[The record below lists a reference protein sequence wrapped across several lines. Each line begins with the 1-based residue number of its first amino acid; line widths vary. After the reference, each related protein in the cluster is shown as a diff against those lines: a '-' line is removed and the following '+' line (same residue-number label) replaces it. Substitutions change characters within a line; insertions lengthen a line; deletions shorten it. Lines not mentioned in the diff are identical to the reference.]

1 MAGSC
6 GKRLLMESIKII
18 FFDIDGTLVDHA
30 TGKISEKTREAVKR
44 LGEKGMLLAIATGR
58 PSASLPD
65 FGDLRFDAFCAF
77 NGSLC
82 YTPTEVI
89 HSNPIPPASVRKV
102 LENTNAI
109 GKAATVAAKDR
120 MAANGY
126 SDELAGYY
134 ALAGR
139 TLTVAEDFDEVSRE
153 DVFQI
158 MVGCRAEDHP
168 AVTAGVE
175 GIKLA
180 ISWDRAVDVIPATS
194 GKGASILKI
203 LEYYGLEP
211 SQAMAFGDSY
221 NDLELLQTVG
231 TGVAMGNAPA
241 DLKAV
246 ADDVCGAVSE
256 DGIYHYCLDHGLI

>member
-1 MAGSC
+1 
-6 GKRLLMESIKII
+6 MESIKIV

-30 TGKISEKTREAVKR
+30 TGEISPKTREAVKR

-82 YTPTEVI
+82 YTPAEVI
-89 HSNPIPPASVRKV
+89 HSNPIPPAAVRKV
-102 LENTNAI
+102 LENTIAL
-109 GKAATVAAKDR
+109 GKPITVAVKDR

-126 SDELAGYY
+126 GEDLAGYY

-139 TLTVAEDFDEVSRE
+139 TLTVADDFDDACRE
-153 DVFQI
+153 DVYQI
-158 MVGCRAEDHP
+158 MVGCREADHP
-168 AVTAGVE
+168 AVIDGVD

-194 GKGASILKI
+194 GKGASIGKI
-203 LEYYGLEP
+203 LEYYGLDA

-221 NDLELLQTVG
+221 NDMELLQTVG
-231 TGVAMGNAPA
+231 TGVAMGNAPDA
-241 DLKAV
+241 LKAI
-246 ADDVCGAVSE
+246 ADDVCRSVGE
-256 DGIYHYCLDHGLI
+256 DGIYHYCVEHGLI